1 MDRGRFVPLSHS
13 KTTPLLGNQ
22 QLILASVIRHL
33 DHKNVLHDPHLKAS
47 IIQVATSLAVQI
59 RIGRGLVE
67 FGFVDD
73 LCRHL
78 RKSLQAFGEFVGE
91 QELNSNILLQISI
104 EECLLKFF
112 KRSKHWITYNPCLS
126 GHRSIAIFAF
136 TAEVLLMQL
145 IKAMLHSDLE
155 TSVGAH

>member
-1 MDRGRFVPLSHS
+1 MIWFA
-13 KTTPLLGNQ
+13 GNQ

-112 KRSKHWITYNPCLS
+112 KRVSDVRPLLDLMAITLENLPFGVLA
-126 GHRSIAIFAF
+126 RASIGS
-136 TAEVLLMQL
+136 L
-145 IKAMLHSDLE
+145 IILA
-155 TSVGAH
+155 

>member
-1 MDRGRFVPLSHS
+1 PQTCSALCSNDM
-13 KTTPLLGNQ
+13 

-112 KRSKHWITYNPCLS
+112 KRVSDVRPLLDLMAIT
-126 GHRSIAIFAF
+126 
-136 TAEVLLMQL
+136 
-145 IKAMLHSDLE
+145 LE
-155 TSVGAH
+155 NLPFG